1 MLGLGNKKAGL
12 TIEQTG
18 VRFIQLK
25 NNKTWE
31 IEKKAFLPLEPGTII
46 ENQIPDEEKLR
57 SQIRDWVE
65 QEGLK
70 GSHVALSIPP
80 SQVIIRKMN
89 IPAVNTKQ
97 VQQLVALEVETGL
110 HLPFE
115 EPVYDFIPVG
125 REQVMQEDGT
135 EEEMTRVLVFAAPK
149 NLINAYIG
157 ILEEAGIKTDSVEVS
172 ATALGRVAEIA
183 QGKPF
188 ADTMLVHLEH
198 SQLDVYMFREGHPVF
213 MRTINLL
220 DLAEE
225 TPMFQ
230 SESYLAQKSALGE
243 ESLSSEQILEITAE
257 VSRMLNFYQYSLHD
271 GTARIT
277 EIVVTGSAV
286 SRRQLVGELDQ
297 ALADIQIE
305 QLLLE
310 EAPGKVED
318 ASINLYRVAVGAA
331 LRDDKNSL
339 IDLLPREDREA
350 KVLPYALAALLVIW
364 LLAAAGVATFYVM
377 QKSELESLTQQASSL
392 QSDSDVKQL
401 ELASLQGKGGAPS
414 VLIAELEAMRM
425 DAVAVIEELDKGLT
439 QGAVVRDISYS
450 QNSTVDLTVDVAKI
464 DDAAAYLARL
474 KRMSFV
480 TNASIASLAEET
492 DTGNGSMQSASGL
505 YAVVYSVSMQN
516 ATSDVN
522 GTVNQDAAAQSVQSI
537 GETIA
542 PGAAASDLST
552 QEESVNA
559 GTNP

>member
-1 MLGLGNKKAGL
+1 MLGLGSKKAGL

-31 IEKKAFLPLEPGTII
+31 IEKQAFLPLEPGTII
-46 ENQIPDEEKLR
+46 ENQIADVEKLSEQVR
-57 SQIRDWVE
+57 QWAE

-70 GSHVALSIPP
+70 GSRVALSVPP

-89 IPAVNTKQ
+89 ISAVNAKQ

-125 REQVMQEDGT
+125 REKVLQEDGL
-135 EEEMTRVLVFAAPK
+135 EEEVTRVLVFAAPK
-149 NLINAYIG
+149 NLVNEYIG
-157 ILEEAGIKTDSVEVS
+157 ILDSAGIKTDSVEVS
-172 ATALGRVAEIA
+172 ATALGRIAEIA
-183 QGKPF
+183 QGRPF

-230 SESYLAQKSALGE
+230 SESYLAQKAALGE
-243 ESLSSEQILEITAE
+243 DSLSSEQILEITAE
-257 VSRMLNFYQYSLHD
+257 ISRMLNFYQYSLHD
-271 GTARIT
+271 GAARIT
-277 EIVVTGSAV
+277 ELIVTGPPV
-286 SRRQLVGELDQ
+286 SRRQLVGELNQ
-297 ALADIQIE
+297 ALAEIRIE
-305 QLLLE
+305 ELIF
-310 EAPGKVED
+310 EATPGKTED
-318 ASINLYRVAVGAA
+318 ASINIYRVAIGAA
-331 LRDDKNSL
+331 LREDKNSL

-364 LLAAAGVATFYVM
+364 VLAAAGVTVFYA
-377 QKSELESLTQQASSL
+377 TQQGELDRLTAQAQSL
-392 QSDSDVKQL
+392 QADSDVKQL
-401 ELASLQGKGGAPS
+401 ELRGLQGSGGSPA
-414 VLIAELEAMRM
+414 VLIAQLEAARV
-425 DAVAVIEELDKGLT
+425 DAVAVLQELDQGLPKR
-439 QGAVVRDISYS
+439 AVIRDISYS
-450 QNSTVDLTVDVAKI
+450 KSSTIDLTADVGKI
-464 DDAAAYLARL
+464 DDAATYLAAL
-474 KRMSFV
+474 KKMSFV
-480 TNASIASLAEET
+480 SNAAIASLAEET
-492 DTGNGSMQSASGL
+492 DTGNGSTQGATGL
-505 YAVVYSVSMQN
+505 YSVVYSISMQGA
-516 ATSDVN
+516 ATNPSD
-522 GTVNQDAAAQSVQSI
+522 TAAAQSAQSA
-537 GETIA
+537 GEAIA